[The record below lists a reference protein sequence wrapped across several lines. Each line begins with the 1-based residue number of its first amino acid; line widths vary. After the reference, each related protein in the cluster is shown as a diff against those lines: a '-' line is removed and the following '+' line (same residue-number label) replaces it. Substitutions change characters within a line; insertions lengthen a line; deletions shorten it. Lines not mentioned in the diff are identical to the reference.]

1 MKITVLGSCRQY
13 SLRNIYNV
21 TSIQEA
27 ISYPHYT
34 KEILEVINF
43 CKFGTLKPEETL
55 YVLRTAILNNK
66 PIYFNEILKEE
77 FESSDIFILEIAS
90 KKKYKYNNKYVHHIT
105 TEVAHN
111 KFIKDE
117 IKNNIEIIEQD
128 KNEVE
133 EDIINIKNLLNKP
146 LIIISHLVT
155 KNIGERYN
163 LKCWLE
169 EICTKHNIIFIDPIR
184 ELQQRGHNIAE
195 LFNKENVM
203 AHYNDLGHLKILEIY
218 KEYIDKIIL

>member
-13 SLRNIYNV
+13 SLRNIYN
-21 TSIQEA
+21 TSTIQED

-43 CKFGTLKPEETL
+43 CKFGNLKPEETL
-55 YVLRTAILNNK
+55 YTLRTAILNNK
-66 PIYFNEILKEE
+66 PIYFNDNLKEN

-90 KKKYKYNNKYVHHIT
+90 KKKYKYNNTYVHHIV

-128 KNEVE
+128 KNEVD

-184 ELQQRGHNIAE
+184 ELQKRGHNIAE

-203 AHYNDLGHLKILEIY
+203 AHYNDFGHLKILEIY
-218 KEYIDKIIL
+218 KEYIDKILL

>member
-1 MKITVLGSCRQY
+1 MKITVLGSCRQH

-43 CKFGTLKPEETL
+43 CKYGSLKPEETL
-55 YVLRTAILNNK
+55 YTLRTAILNNK
-66 PIYFNEILKEE
+66 QIYFNEILKEE

-90 KKKYKYNNKYVHHIT
+90 KKKYKYNNRNVHHIV
-105 TEVAHN
+105 TEENHN
-111 KFIKDE
+111 KLIPDE

-128 KNEVE
+128 KNEIE
-133 EDIINIKNLLNKP
+133 EDIIDIKNLLNKP

-163 LKCWLE
+163 LKIWLE
-169 EICTKHNIIFIDPIR
+169 EICKKHNIIFIDPIK
-184 ELQQRGHNIAE
+184 ELQKKKYNIDE
-195 LFNKENVM
+195 LFNKENIL
-203 AHYNDLGHLKILEIY
+203 AHYNDLGHLKILDIY